1 MVSALLFGCT
11 GLAVADSHEADG
23 PSFNPVEGWTCNYND
38 GKGPADLDK
47 TVAAWN
53 EWMDDKG
60 QGDYFAVTM
69 TPNYF
74 GERAFDVAWVG
85 VWRDGNAM
93 GRGADLWINEGGEIA
108 DGFSEVLTCDS
119 HANFASQNVKQPAQ
133 NDEDP
138 DDDTFVVTF
147 SNCSIREGRTIDEYM
162 AAQEEWKAYADE
174 HGFTGG
180 TWIWWP
186 VYGESDNDYDF
197 KIVSS
202 ADDHAAMGANW
213 QLFSEGHYAKSNE
226 LFDDIVN
233 CDIGRVYD
241 GRTVREMAD
250 DD

>member
-119 HANFASQNVKQPAQ
+119 HANFASQNVKQPELLDSRRQ
-133 NDEDP
+133 DHRRVHGGTGGME
-138 DDDTFVVTF
+138 
-147 SNCSIREGRTIDEYM
+147 SIRGR
-162 AAQEEWKAYADE
+162 AW
-174 HGFTGG
+174 
-180 TWIWWP
+180 
-186 VYGESDNDYDF
+186 VYGRYLDM
-197 KIVSS
+197 VS
-202 ADDHAAMGANW
+202 G
-213 QLFSEGHYAKSNE
+213 LRG
-226 LFDDIVN
+226 
-233 CDIGRVYD
+233 IG
-241 GRTVREMAD
+241 
-250 DD
+250 